1 MSMDSN
7 GIVNWGTSN
16 LMVVGALLS
25 GVSAGNFSYMFR
37 IYEKSLYSPQYAR
50 CSREEGL

>member
-1 MSMDSN
+1 MIKASVEVSR
-7 GIVNWGTSN
+7 GERSKGTVNWGTSN

-37 IYEKSLYSPQYAR
+37 IYEKSPYSPQ
-50 CSREEGL
+50 

>member
-16 LMVVGALLS
+16 LMVVGALL
-25 GVSAGNFSYMFR
+25 GGFSAEDFSYMFR
-37 IYEKSLYSPQYAR
+37 IYEKSPYSPQ
-50 CSREEGL
+50 